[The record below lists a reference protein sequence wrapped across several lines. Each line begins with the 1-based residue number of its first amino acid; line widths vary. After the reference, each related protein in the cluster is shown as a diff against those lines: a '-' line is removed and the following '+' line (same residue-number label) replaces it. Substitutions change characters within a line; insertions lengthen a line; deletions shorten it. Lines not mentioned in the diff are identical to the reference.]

1 MTNMKDRTYRMSARA
16 DAAEATGQRII
27 DCMLD
32 RLRTTPYERIRLDDV
47 AADAG
52 VTSQTVIRRFGSKP
66 VLMTTTVER
75 ELGRIAAKR
84 EAALRSSSAETIR
97 ALVEHYDEY
106 GLLILKTYSEA
117 ALVPGLPE
125 IVARG
130 RAYHLDWCRRAF
142 SEHLAPQPDDASR
155 QRRLAQIVS
164 ICDATTW
171 RILRF
176 DGDLSSA
183 QTELAITELLTPLL
197 R

>member
-1 MTNMKDRTYRMSARA
+1 MKERPYRMTARA
-16 DAAEATGQRII
+16 DAAELTGQRII
-27 DCMLD
+27 DCMLE
-32 RLRTTPYERIRLDDV
+32 RLRTLPCERIRLEDI

-66 VLMTTTVER
+66 ALMVTTVER

-84 EAALRSSSAETIR
+84 EAALRSSAAETVR
-97 ALVEHYDEY
+97 ALVEHYEEY

-117 ALVPGLPE
+117 PLVPGLPE

-130 RAYHLDWCRRAF
+130 RVYHLEWCRRAF
-142 SEHLAPQPDDASR
+142 SEHLPPRLDDLSR

-164 ICDATTW
+164 VCDATTW

-176 DGDLSSA
+176 DGRLTSA
-183 QTELAITELLTPLL
+183 QTELAIAELLGPILD
-197 R
+197 

>member
-1 MTNMKDRTYRMSARA
+1 
-16 DAAEATGQRII
+16 
-27 DCMLD
+27 MLE

-52 VTSQTVIRRFGSKP
+52 VTAQTVIRRFGSKP

-84 EAALRSSSAETIR
+84 EAALRSSPAETIR

-117 ALVPGLPE
+117 SLVPGLPE

-130 RAYHLDWCRRAF
+130 RAYHLDWCHRAF
-142 SEHLAPQPDDASR
+142 SEHLPPQPDDASR
-155 QRRLAQIVS
+155 LRRLAQIVA